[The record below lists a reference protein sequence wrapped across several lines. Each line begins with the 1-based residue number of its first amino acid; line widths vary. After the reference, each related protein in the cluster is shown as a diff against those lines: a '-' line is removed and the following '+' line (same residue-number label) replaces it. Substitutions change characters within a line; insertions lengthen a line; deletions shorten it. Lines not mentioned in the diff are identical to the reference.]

1 MGKVT
6 KYHKLV
12 RDRIPELIKSRG
24 ASCITEILPDYKR
37 QAFLLFKL
45 HEEVDEFV
53 KSPCLEEMAD
63 ILEVVEAIQEHM
75 GWGSYEIEKV
85 KADKKIDRGAFTE
98 FILLREVEERDGFD
112 KSIGS
117 VSKLPTPP
125 PTRFRKEG
133 ELPTGEI

>member
-75 GWGSYEIEKV
+75 GWGDDEVEEAKR
-85 KADKKIDRGAFTE
+85 KKNEERGSFNQ
-98 FILLREVEERDGFD
+98 FILLREVEENDG
-112 KSIGS
+112 SLINTIG
-117 VSKLPTPP
+117 
-125 PTRFRKEG
+125 
-133 ELPTGEI
+133 TGEI